1 MASIWDK
8 RISIS
13 IFGEPDAPAMG
24 VTIGNLPVGEYI
36 NAEELANYMARR
48 VPNLGDAAEA
58 DIVPSPRIMSGISNE
73 RTTGAPLCAFI
84 QNVRRSPKPQ
94 GDNVDRLS
102 RPGNADYTGAVR
114 YRRQFFHAPY
124 SSALLCRSVMC
135 ADTRTPRNLH
145 RGAHS
150 KYPQCKGQP
159 F

>member
-58 DIVPSPRIMSGISNE
+58 DIVPSPRIMSDRS
-73 RTTGAPLCAFI
+73 AALC
-84 QNVRRSPKPQ
+84 VHTECPQ
-94 GDNVDRLS
+94 KSETAGR
-102 RPGNADYTGAVR
+102 
-114 YRRQFFHAPY
+114 
-124 SSALLCRSVMC
+124 
-135 ADTRTPRNLH
+135 
-145 RGAHS
+145 
-150 KYPQCKGQP
+150 
-159 F
+159 

>member
-84 QNVRRSPKPQ
+84 QNVRRSPNRRAITLAGFHVPEMPITREQ
-94 GDNVDRLS
+94 SVTGVSVTLRAEAIFPCALQLRFALQERYVRRYS
-102 RPGNADYTGAVR
+102 NAAE
-114 YRRQFFHAPY
+114 F
-124 SSALLCRSVMC
+124 
-135 ADTRTPRNLH
+135 TRGRT
-145 RGAHS
+145 
-150 KYPQCKGQP
+150 
-159 F
+159 

>member
-58 DIVPSPRIMSGISNE
+58 AHDRS
-73 RTTGAPLCAFI
+73 AALC
-84 QNVRRSPKPQ
+84 VHTKCPQ
-94 GDNVDRLS
+94 KSETAGR
-102 RPGNADYTGAVR
+102 
-114 YRRQFFHAPY
+114 
-124 SSALLCRSVMC
+124 
-135 ADTRTPRNLH
+135 
-145 RGAHS
+145 
-150 KYPQCKGQP
+150 
-159 F
+159 